1 MQVSA
6 YSLYGDSS
14 SSFVTE
20 VAPSPLWRAMEVLIS
35 FLKFADAIRF
45 EWGLVTFFSTG
56 RGAGSEAPGLK
67 GAAPMGVENEM
78 TGFSGYDSMVFV
90 KS

>member
-20 VAPSPLWRAMEVLIS
+20 VVPSPLWRALEVLMS

-56 RGAGSEAPGLK
+56 RGAGREAPGLK
-67 GAAPMGVENEM
+67 GAALMG
-78 TGFSGYDSMVFV
+78 
-90 KS
+90 

>member
-14 SSFVTE
+14 TSFVTE
-20 VAPSPLWRAMEVLIS
+20 VVSSPLWRALEVLIS

-56 RGAGSEAPGLK
+56 RGARREAPGLK
-67 GAAPMGVENEM
+67 GVALMG
-78 TGFSGYDSMVFV
+78 
-90 KS
+90 